1 MLELL
6 RPKPV
11 KGIDAGAKFVTVA
24 IRNPVQ
30 PELVWEGEFL
40 IDTGAVNSVVPRQHL
55 DSIGLAP
62 KSRRNYS
69 MADGGEIVADV
80 AGASI
85 EVLDEVTW
93 GTVIFGPEDALPRLG
108 VAAMQSVGIEVY
120 PRNGLSD
127 VYRRGGS
134 GFPLSR
140 E

>member
-11 KGIDAGAKFVTVA
+11 KGIDPGAKFVTVA

-40 IDTGAVNSVVPRQHL
+40 IDSGVMNSVVPRQHL
-55 DSIGLAP
+55 ESIGLAP
-62 KSRRNYS
+62 KSRRNYK
-69 MADGGEIVADV
+69 MADGGEIVTDV
-80 AGASI
+80 AVARI

-93 GTVIFGPEDALPRLG
+93 GTVIFGAEDALPRLG

-120 PRNGLSD
+120 PRKGLSA
-127 VYRRGGS
+127 VRLRGYS